1 MVRKLRVYELG
12 RHYGVDSKQ
21 IMTLLQKMKVTVKS
35 HMSVVEDDE
44 VDRVHSV
51 FQRKRQLARENYA
64 KAHNLNPDQLKNV
77 AALKPLE
84 KPEAPEEPETKK
96 KAKKKAA
103 KKKKAP
109 AKPKVVV
116 ITKAGQKTKV
126 AQKAQAAK
134 EAEE

>member
-21 IMTLLQKMKVTVKS
+21 IMTLLQKMKVQVKS
-35 HMSVVEDDE
+35 HMSVVEDGQ
-44 VDRVHSV
+44 VDKIHAV
-51 FQRKRQLARENYA
+51 FQRKREMARANYA
-64 KAHNLNPDQLKNV
+64 KAHGLNPDQLKNV

-84 KPEAPEEPETKK
+84 RPQPPAEPEKK
-96 KAKKKAA
+96 PAKKKVA

-116 ITKAGQKTKV
+116 ITKTGTMT
-126 AQKAQAAK
+126 
-134 EAEE
+134 